1 VRPRACSQVTSEWKS
16 MSATTAAPQEAGW
29 PDETARGRPAA
40 ASGQRDPFAVDE
52 DAALAALELT
62 WSDAGYHAFSADGG
76 RWCAVSS
83 AGEVLTGVTPDE
95 LDRKIRAHW
104 EAMQ

>member
-1 VRPRACSQVTSEWKS
+1 
-16 MSATTAAPQEAGW
+16 MAT
-29 PDETARGRPAA
+29 GRSAA
-40 ASGQRDPFAVDE
+40 AGGQQDRFAAGE

-76 RWCAVSS
+76 PWCAVSS
-83 AGEVLTGVTPDE
+83 AGEVLTGGTPDE
-95 LDRKIRAHW
+95 LDREIRAHW

>member
-1 VRPRACSQVTSEWKS
+1 
-16 MSATTAAPQEAGW
+16 MSATTAAPQQADW
-29 PDETARGRPAA
+29 PDETAAGRPAA
-40 ASGQRDPFAVDE
+40 ASGQHDPFAVDQ

-76 RWCAVSS
+76 PWCAVSS
-83 AGEVLTGVTPDE
+83 AGEVLTGGTPDE
-95 LDRKIRAHW
+95 LDREIRAHW

>member
-1 VRPRACSQVTSEWKS
+1 
-16 MSATTAAPQEAGW
+16 MSTTTVAPEQADW
-29 PDETARGRPAA
+29 PDETAMRRPAA
-40 ASGQRDPFAVDE
+40 ASGQHDPFAVDE

-76 RWCAVSS
+76 PWCAVSS

>member
-1 VRPRACSQVTSEWKS
+1 
-16 MSATTAAPQEAGW
+16 MSATTAAPEQADW
-29 PDETARGRPAA
+29 PDETAMERSAA
-40 ASGQRDPFAVDE
+40 AGGRHDPFAVDE

-76 RWCAVSS
+76 PWCAVSS
-83 AGEVLTGVTPDE
+83 AGEVLTGGTPDE
-95 LDRKIRAHW
+95 LDRTIRTHW

>member
-1 VRPRACSQVTSEWKS
+1 MERS
-16 MSATTAAPQEAGW
+16 
-29 PDETARGRPAA
+29 AA
-40 ASGQRDPFAVDE
+40 ADGQHDPFAIDE

-76 RWCAVSS
+76 PWCAVSS
-83 AGEVLTGVTPDE
+83 AGEVLTGGNPDE
-95 LDRKIRAHW
+95 LDRKIRTHW

>member
-1 VRPRACSQVTSEWKS
+1 
-16 MSATTAAPQEAGW
+16 MSATTAAPEQADW
-29 PDETARGRPAA
+29 PGQTAIERPTA
-40 ASGQRDPFAVDE
+40 ASGQHDPFAAGE

-76 RWCAVSS
+76 PWCAVSS